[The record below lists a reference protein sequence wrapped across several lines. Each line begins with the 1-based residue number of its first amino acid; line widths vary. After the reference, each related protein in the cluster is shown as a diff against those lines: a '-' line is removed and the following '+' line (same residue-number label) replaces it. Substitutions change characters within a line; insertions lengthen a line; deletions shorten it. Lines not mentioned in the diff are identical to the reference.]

1 MQDTGRVSCTE
12 SPHIQW
18 NRVGQYT
25 QKRGTIEL
33 LVTSS
38 WKPPSDIY
46 LELAIFI
53 IPHNSELASII

>member
-53 IPHNSELASII
+53 IP